1 MLISSPSLMAVWAC
15 TAILL
20 FYISSISFACMLG
33 KSTDGVF
40 LWSSLNVETPL
51 RKYSEGDKNNSPG
64 LVWTFGRFLFGV
76 NICPCVIDWCST
88 NIKMAQRNSV
98 YRWALCSIL
107 IWKCWNRSSSGFIPK
122 FYCAQGLKRIS
133 GFDTTYHGWWRAK
146 GAPEHLSKK
155 LTNRKWYT

>member
-51 RKYSEGDKNNSPG
+51 RKYSEGDKKIL
-64 LVWTFGRFLFGV
+64 LVWSELLGDFFWGSIFVLV
-76 NICPCVIDWCST
+76 SLIDAAPISEWLKETVC
-88 NIKMAQRNSV
+88 I
-98 YRWALCSIL
+98 ALCSIL